1 MSERVNPFGDLND
14 FTPAPKQKLG
24 PVEKQAIDQVAAD
37 NGFPSRQ
44 PVKDLPIPAPAV
56 AQAQPRQ
63 QRRHTTGRNQQLNV
77 KATAATIE
85 QFYRIADEMGV
96 PLGEVLARALAAL
109 ERAPKP

>member
-14 FTPAPKQKLG
+14 FAPTPKNKPSSAD
-24 PVEKQAIDQVAAD
+24 KQAIEEVAAD

-44 PVKDLPIPAPAV
+44 PPKV
-56 AQAQPRQ
+56 AAASPRQ

-85 QFYRIADEMGV
+85 QFYRIADEMQV

-109 ERAPKP
+109 ESKK

>member
-14 FTPAPKQKLG
+14 FAPAPKPKPG
-24 PVEKQAIDQVAAD
+24 SAGKQAIDQVAAD

-44 PVKDLPIPAPAV
+44 PTKPAGA
-56 AQAQPRQ
+56 APRQ

-85 QFYRIADEMGV
+85 QFYRIADEMEV

-109 ERAPKP
+109 EKQEVTMGLRSEA